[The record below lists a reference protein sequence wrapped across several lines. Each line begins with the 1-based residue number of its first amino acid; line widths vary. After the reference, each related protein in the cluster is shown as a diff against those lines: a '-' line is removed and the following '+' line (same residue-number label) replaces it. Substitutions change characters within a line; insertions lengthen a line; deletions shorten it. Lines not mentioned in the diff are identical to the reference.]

1 MRSFAQA
8 GAQSVSQP
16 PAPGELRADD
26 LVSLRERIEISEEK
40 RVFIFAEYS
49 AGGAVQLQIA
59 FLDDAFMRL
68 PRAFDAISQFAA
80 FVGKRPDD
88 FVIPFGSSVADAA
101 AEAHQLPGSKLMFH
115 ASLQFFDA
123 SLRQRCAAE
132 EKK

>member
-1 MRSFAQA
+1 MPVIWSAYANESKLARKNAYLF
-8 GAQSVSQP
+8 
-16 PAPGELRADD
+16 
-26 LVSLRERIEISEEK
+26 
-40 RVFIFAEYS
+40 FAEYS
-49 AGGAVQLQIA
+49 AGGAVQLQVA
-59 FLDDAFMRL
+59 FLDHAFMRL
-68 PRAFDAISQFAA
+68 PRALDAISQFAA

-132 EKK
+132 KKIEKPPRKGRLERIQMIRRGKGI